1 MNMMGVRKS
10 SDVCGPDGRSS
21 GWDFFITPTGWKEA
35 CKGFDA
41 RAVARA
47 AVEDGL
53 LEAGHEGRP
62 YQKRK
67 TPHLEGRFYVVRAH
81 AFGMFRSQGGA

>member
-1 MNMMGVRKS
+1 MNRKLIR
-10 SDVCGPDGRSS
+10 PDLTAIKEKIGRKIVVV
-21 GWDFFITPTGWKEA
+21 GA
-35 CKGFDA
+35 CTGFDA